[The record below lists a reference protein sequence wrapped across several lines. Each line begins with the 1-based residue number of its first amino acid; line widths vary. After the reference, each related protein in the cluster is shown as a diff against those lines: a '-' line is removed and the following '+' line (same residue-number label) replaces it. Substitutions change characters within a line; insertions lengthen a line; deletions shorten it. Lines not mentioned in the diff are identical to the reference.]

1 MNAEKLTQK
10 SAEAIRSA
18 QEIALEYGN
27 PQIEQVH
34 LLWALLQDSE
44 GLIPQLLAGMG
55 VTVPSLQAAVKDLL
69 ARQPRVSNSGHEAG
83 KIYISGDTEKALN
96 RAEKVAGEMKDE
108 YTSVEHLFLGLLDTA
123 GRELAQLFSQYQ
135 ITRERALQALSG
147 VRGNQRVTSDNP
159 EETYGAL
166 KKYGSDL
173 VERARQNK
181 LDPVI
186 GRDDEIRNVIRILS
200 RKSKNNPVLI
210 GEPGVGKTAI
220 AEGLAQRIVKGD
232 VPASLKDKTIFALD
246 MGSLVAGAKYRGEFE
261 ERLKAVL
268 NEVKKSEG
276 GIILF
281 IDELHT
287 IVGAGKTEGAM
298 DAGNLLKPMLA
309 RGELHCIGATTLNE
323 YRQYIEKDAALERR
337 FQPVMVSEPSVEDT
351 IAILRGLKERYEVF
365 HGVKIQDGAIIAAAT
380 LSNRYITD
388 RFLPDK
394 AIDLIDEACA
404 LIRTEIDSMPT
415 ELDVIQRKIIQ
426 HEIEEAALKKE
437 TDRLSQEH
445 LAEIQKELSDMR
457 EEFKAKKAQW
467 DNEKEAIGKVQQLRA
482 DLESANA
489 ELEKAQREYDLNKA
503 AELQYGKIPALKKAL
518 EAEEQIAAD
527 GKARALLRDKVT
539 EEEIARIIERW
550 TGIPVAKLMEGEREK
565 LLHLE
570 DILHQRVV
578 GQDEAVRLVSEAI
591 LRSRA
596 GIADPDKPIGSF
608 LFLGPTGVGK
618 TELAKTLAEALFD
631 SERNLVR
638 IDMSEY
644 MEKFSVSRLIG
655 APPGYVGYEEGG
667 QLTEA
672 VRRKPYSVVLFD
684 EVEKAHPDVFNILL
698 QVLDDGRITDSQG
711 RTVDFKNTILILT
724 SNLGSQY
731 LLEGINAQGEIS
743 DEAKLQVD
751 QLLKKSFRPE
761 FLNRLDEIVCYKPL
775 TKENITAIVDLLIG
789 GLNKRLAD
797 KQLKVVLTPAA
808 KSYVI
813 DNGYD
818 PLYGARPLRRFLQH
832 TVETL
837 VGRKMIA
844 DEVAPGSTLTVD
856 CVAGELVV
864 H

>member
-1 MNAEKLTQK
+1 MNIDRLTQK
-10 SAEAIRSA
+10 SISAIQSA
-18 QEIALEYGN
+18 QALAQENGN
-27 PQIEQVH
+27 QQLEQVH
-34 LLWALLQDSE
+34 LLAALCKDSE
-44 GLIPQLLAGMG
+44 GLIPQLLTAMG
-55 VTVPSLQAAVKDLL
+55 VDAGGFERAVDAEITKIPKVTGYG
-69 ARQPRVSNSGHEAG
+69 REAG
-83 KIYISGDTEKALN
+83 KIYISADVDKALSS
-96 RAEKVAGEMKDE
+96 AESSAQSMKDE
-108 YTSVEHLFLGLLDTA
+108 YTSVEHLLLGLLDTA
-123 GRELAQLFSQYQ
+123 SGAVSNLFRTFS
-135 ITRERALQALSG
+135 ITKERCLQALAS

-159 EETYGAL
+159 EETYNAL
-166 KKYGSDL
+166 KKYGTDL

-232 VPASLKDKTIFALD
+232 VPSSLKDKTIFSLD
-246 MGSLVAGAKYRGEFE
+246 MGSLIAGAKFRGEFE

-268 NEVKKSEG
+268 NEVRKSDG
-276 GIILF
+276 RILLF
-281 IDELHT
+281 IDELHN
-287 IVGAGKTEGAM
+287 IVGAGKAEGSM

-337 FQPVMVSEPSVEDT
+337 FQPVMVNEPSVEDA

-365 HGVKIQDGAIIAAAT
+365 HGVKITDGALIAAAT
-380 LSNRYITD
+380 LSNRYISD

-394 AIDLIDEACA
+394 AIDLVDEACA
-404 LIRTEIDSMPT
+404 MIRTEIDSMPT
-415 ELDVIQRKIIQ
+415 ELDVIQRRIIQ
-426 HEIEEAALKKE
+426 YEIEEAALKKE
-437 TDRLSQEH
+437 EDAISKEH
-445 LAEIQKELSDMR
+445 LEEIRRELSDLR
-457 EEFKAKKAQW
+457 EEFNAKKAQW
-467 DNEKEAIGKVQQLRA
+467 DNEKNAIGKVQKLREELDA
-482 DLESANA
+482 ANSELDSA
-489 ELEKAQREYDLNKA
+489 RRSYDLNRA
-503 AELQYGKIPALKKAL
+503 AELQYGKIPELRRQL
-518 EAEEQIAAD
+518 EEEERIA
-527 GKARALLRDKVT
+527 GESKARSLLRDKVT

-550 TGIPVAKLMEGEREK
+550 TGIPVARLMEGEREK

-570 DILHQRVV
+570 DVLHKRVV

-596 GIADPDKPIGSF
+596 GIADPNKPIGSF

-631 SERNLVR
+631 SEKNLVR

-684 EVEKAHPDVFNILL
+684 EVEKAHPDVFNVLL

-711 RTVDFKNTILILT
+711 RTVDFKNTIIILT
-724 SNLGSQY
+724 SNLGSQF
-731 LLEGINAQGEIS
+731 LLDGIDENGEI
-743 DEAKLQVD
+743 DEKAREQVNE
-751 QLLKKSFRPE
+751 LLRRSFRPE
-761 FLNRLDEIVCYKPL
+761 FLNRLDEIVFYKPL
-775 TKENITAIVDLLIG
+775 TRENITHIIDLLAAD
-789 GLNKRLAD
+789 LNRRIAD
-797 KQLKVVLTPAA
+797 KHLTVVLTPEA
-808 KSYVI
+808 KRFII
-813 DNGYD
+813 DSSYD
-818 PLYGARPLRRFLQH
+818 PVYGARPLRRFVQH

-837 VGRKMIA
+837 IGRKIVA
-844 DEVAPGSTLTVD
+844 DEVLPGSTLTVD
-856 CVAGELVV
+856 CEDGQLVV
-864 H
+864 K